1 MNRNEKW
8 RERER
13 VQLYSMSSHPVI
25 VRVSTDDWCDGYQC
39 NHNCGICVYSLP
51 PPCLQSGPGEVCSD
65 EQI

>member
-8 RERER
+8 REKESPA
-13 VQLYSMSSHPVI
+13 SMSSHPVI
-25 VRVSTDDWCDGYQC
+25 VCVSTDDWCDGYLC
-39 NHNCGICVYSLP
+39 NHNWGICVYSLP